1 VSACRPD
8 RYDGAAAVP
17 GDLRPTVVTVGMFD
31 GVHRGHRAL
40 LDRVAAEAAARGVPA
55 AAVTFDRHPLAVLRP
70 GSEPPAL
77 TTLDRRV
84 ELLGEAGMGIV
95 LVLEFTRE
103 LSEVTAEAFAA
114 EVLFD
119 RLAARAVVVGENFRF
134 GHKAAGD
141 PALLAELGRPR
152 GVEVVA
158 VGLHAAGGRVVSST
172 RVRSELAAG
181 DVAAAAA
188 SLGRP
193 YAVEGEVVEGDRR
206 GRPLL
211 GVPTANL
218 AVPAGIALPGDGV
231 YAGHLTD
238 GGPEGSGEPHD
249 GPAGSGAGPSPA
261 AVSVGTNPQFGT
273 ERRVEAH
280 VLDFDGDLYG
290 HRVSVD
296 FHHHLRDQAT
306 FPGVDELAAQIR
318 ADIDQVRRLLDA
330 G

>member
-1 VSACRPD
+1 VTVRRPEGSWEPQGGAPVD
-8 RYDGAAAVP
+8 RFDGLAAVP
-17 GDLRPTVVTVGMFD
+17 EDLGPTVATVGMFD

-40 LDRVAAEAAARGVPA
+40 LDRVVAEAAARGVPA
-55 AAVTFDRHPLAVLRP
+55 AAVSFDRHPLTVLRP
-70 GSEPPAL
+70 GSEPPLL
-77 TTLDRRV
+77 TTLDRKV
-84 ELLGEAGMGIV
+84 ELLGEAGMEVV

-141 PALLAELGRPR
+141 PALLAELGRAR

-158 VGLHAAGGRVVSST
+158 VPLHADGGQVVSST
-172 RVRSELAAG
+172 RVRGELAAG

-193 YAVEGEVVEGDRR
+193 YAVEGEVVVGDRR

-218 AVPAGIALPGDGV
+218 AVPAGIAIPGDGI

-238 GGPEGSGEPHD
+238 RADP
-249 GPAGSGAGPSPA
+249 PARPA
-261 AVSVGTNPQFGT
+261 AISVGTNPQFGT

-296 FHHHLRDQAT
+296 FLHHLRGQAT
-306 FPGVDELAAQIR
+306 FPAVDELAAQMR
-318 ADIDQVRRLLDA
+318 ADIDQARRLL
-330 G
+330 GPG

>member
-1 VSACRPD
+1 
-8 RYDGAAAVP
+8 
-17 GDLRPTVVTVGMFD
+17 
-31 GVHRGHRAL
+31 
-40 LDRVAAEAAARGVPA
+40 
-55 AAVTFDRHPLAVLRP
+55 
-70 GSEPPAL
+70 
-77 TTLDRRV
+77 
-84 ELLGEAGMGIV
+84 
-95 LVLEFTRE
+95 
-103 LSEVTAEAFAA
+103 
-114 EVLFD
+114 
-119 RLAARAVVVGENFRF
+119 
-134 GHKAAGD
+134 
-141 PALLAELGRPR
+141 
-152 GVEVVA
+152 
-158 VGLHAAGGRVVSST
+158 VSST
-172 RVRSELAAG
+172 RVRAELAAG

-193 YAVEGEVVEGDRR
+193 YAVEGVVVEGDRR

-218 AVPAGIALPGDGV
+218 DVPAGIALPADGV

-238 GGPEGSGEPHD
+238 EAEGV
-249 GPAGSGAGPSPA
+249 ARPA
-261 AVSVGTNPQFGT
+261 AISVGTNPQFGT
-273 ERRVEAH
+273 DRRVEAH

>member
-1 VSACRPD
+1 VTVRRPD
-8 RYDGAAAVP
+8 RYDGVAAVP
-17 GDLRPTVVTVGMFD
+17 EDLGPTVATVGMFD

-55 AAVTFDRHPLAVLRP
+55 AAVTFDRHPLTVLRP
-70 GSEPPAL
+70 GSEPPLL
-77 TTLDRRV
+77 TTLDRKV
-84 ELLGEAGMGIV
+84 ELLGEAGMEIV

-152 GVEVVA
+152 GVEVMA
-158 VGLHAAGGRVVSST
+158 VGLHADGDQVVSST
-172 RVRSELAAG
+172 RVRAELAAG

-193 YAVEGEVVEGDRR
+193 YAVEGEVVVGDRR

-218 AVPAGIALPGDGV
+218 AVPAGIAIPGDGV

-238 GGPEGSGEPHD
+238 RADGG
-249 GPAGSGAGPSPA
+249 ARPA
-261 AVSVGTNPQFGT
+261 AISVGTNPQFGT
-273 ERRVEAH
+273 DRRVEAH

-318 ADIDQVRRLLDA
+318 ADIDQARRLLDA